1 MHVALRDRHH
11 ETEVRLDQ
19 LLLGGARAP
28 FRLVHGSDLALER
41 RGGQPGVAL
50 DRPQLALRGSNL
62 LGEHQEVLA
71 VDPSGSAALARAR
84 RAGALAQQ
92 LGNAPPGLAFDGVQ
106 LRGVLGGARGRAIEA
121 GDELL
126 DLPAVQA
133 EPAQGREKPRLLAA
147 EPKPAVSL
155 KPPRFALRPPMVCR
169 LTMSR
174 RRAAALVGET
184 AEGRELFQ
192 EAAAVRLVVFDR
204 LALLVGLVAHE
215 VPQAHLAGP

>member
-133 EPAQGREKPRLLAA
+133 EPAEGREEPRLAA
-147 EPKPAVSL
+147 EPLLAPFSGVLA
-155 KPPRFALRPPMVCR
+155 PPVVCR
-169 LTMSR
+169 LTGPR

-204 LALLVGLVAHE
+204 LALLVGPVAHE